1 MKKIIALLSLITVV
15 IIACTT
21 NQQTNSLLSKPGDV
35 KADEYSITI
44 DRDTTL
50 VTKNGA
56 LLNIPKG
63 ALATDNG
70 NTVVLEIKEA
80 YSLEQMIRYGLTTSS
95 GDEPLSSGGMI
106 YVNAK
111 AGQNVTIKQAIKVA
125 IPTDYLSPGM
135 QLFKGEETKDGNIN
149 WIEPTALPENQQLNT
164 IEKGEQ
170 LFESK
175 CAGCHAIGKDM
186 KGPDLA
192 HFVKRFPI
200 MGEIAWRYYEHGYIM
215 SEYDYPVIEK
225 LSPDTSAI
233 QKDYSRKYYHPD
245 PYPVYKCNLLSR
257 FASTGPRMFTDSV
270 NQLIESVYKYIQNES
285 DRRQLALPAHAY
297 LLDCADSCIQYRQ
310 RITDLQKL
318 QKNTAAKRRNLV
330 GEAEPSTE
338 EVKIKTGTVPEPPVQ
353 FDDVVSPT
361 SNKGVYYQF
370 SIETFGW
377 YNIDILLKNVTGNV
391 ESELIVR
398 ISGSYRE
405 KLDIFLVIPEQK
417 IYTKAGKKKGSIDE
431 YVFAYTSG
439 KIFLPQNAKAYIL
452 AMTEAEATI
461 AFSLMQ
467 FTTSQTQQLDVELKT
482 ASKEEFNAAIS
493 SLNIS
498 GMKIEA
504 KDSKNAAEI
513 RKTDADLKTIEEE
526 LKKAEN
532 LKPRGC
538 DCSCWNTGADATTFG
553 PK

>member
-1 MKKIIALLSLITVV
+1 MKKIIALLSLLTVV

-56 LLNIPKG
+56 LLKIPKG

-125 IPTDYLSPGM
+125 IPTKYLEPGM
-135 QLFKGEETKDGNIN
+135 QLFKGETTTDGNIN
-149 WIEPTALPENQQLNT
+149 WTDPAPLQENKQLEAIQT
-164 IEKGEQ
+164 GQKI
-170 LFESK
+170 FELK
-175 CAGCHAIGKDM
+175 CAGCHKIGNSSAT
-186 KGPDLA
+186 GPDLA
-192 HFVKRFPI
+192 HFPKRIPFS
-200 MGEIAWRYYEHGYIM
+200 EKNSTYWFHHFSYLYIPHRI
-215 SEYDYPVIEK
+215 SEDGNIDSLFTEK
-225 LSPDTSAI
+225 WTDLYA
-233 QKDYSRKYYHPD
+233 
-245 PYPVYKCNLLSR
+245 CNLINMYDGKAIDLSTQ
-257 FASTGPRMFTDSV
+257 FEQTDTAEYHIL
-270 NQLIESVYKYIQNES
+270 NNVYKYIQNFS
-285 DRRQLALPAHAY
+285 DQNNLSYPSHAY
-297 LLDCADSCIQYRQ
+297 LYDCADSCIQYQQ
-310 RITDLQKL
+310 RITELQEQK
-318 QKNTAAKRRNLV
+318 KNTVAKRRNLV
-330 GEAEPSTE
+330 GEAGSSTE
-338 EVKIKTGTVPEPPVQ
+338 EVKIKTGTEPEPPVQ
-353 FDDVVSPT
+353 FDDLVSPT

-398 ISGSYRE
+398 ITGSYRG
-405 KLDIFLVIPEQK
+405 KLDIFLIIPEQK
-417 IYTKAGKKKGSIDE
+417 IYTKAGKKKGGIDE
-431 YVFAYTSG
+431 YVFAYASG
-439 KIFLPQNAKAYIL
+439 KIFLPQKAKAYIL

-461 AFSLMQ
+461 AFSLSQ
-467 FTTSQTQQLDVELKT
+467 FTTSLAQQLDVELKT
-482 ASKEEFNAAIS
+482 ASKEEFNTAIS
-493 SLNIS
+493 SLNVS

-532 LKPRGC
+532 LKPKGC
-538 DCSCWNTGADATTFG
+538 DCDCETRPGTAAEN
-553 PK
+553 K

>member
-1 MKKIIALLSLITVV
+1 MKKIITLLSLITAL

-21 NQQTNSLLSKPGDV
+21 SQQTNSLLSKPGDV

-56 LLNIPKG
+56 LLRIPKG

-111 AGQNVTIKQAIKVA
+111 AGQNVTIKQAIKIA

-135 QLFKGEETKDGNIN
+135 QLFKGEETKEGNVN
-149 WIEPTALPENQQLNT
+149 WTNPIELPENQQLKV
-164 IEKGEQ
+164 IEDGKQ

-215 SEYDYPVIEK
+215 SESDYPIIEK
-225 LSPDTSAI
+225 SSPDTSAI
-233 QKDYSRKYYHPD
+233 QEDYFHRYYHPD
-245 PYPVYKCNLLSR
+245 PYSIYKCNLLSR
-257 FASTGPRMFTDSV
+257 FVTTGPRMFTDSS
-270 NQLIESVYKYIQNES
+270 NQLLGSVYKYIQNES
-285 DRRQLALPAHAY
+285 NRRQLPLPAHAY
-297 LLDCADSCIQYRQ
+297 LLDCADSCIQYQQ
-310 RITDLQKL
+310 RITELQEQK
-318 QKNTAAKRRNLV
+318 KNTAAKRRSLV
-330 GEAEPSTE
+330 SEAGLSTE
-338 EVKIKTGTVPEPPVQ
+338 EVKIKTGTEPEPPVQ

-377 YNIDILLKNVTGNV
+377 YNIDILLKNVNGNV

-398 ISGSYRE
+398 ITGSYRE
-405 KLDIFLVIPEQK
+405 KLDIFLIIPEQK
-417 IYTKAGKKKGSIDE
+417 IYTKAGKKKGGIDE

-461 AFSLMQ
+461 AFSLVQ
-467 FTTSQTQQLDVELKT
+467 FTTSLTQQLDVELKT
-482 ASKEEFNAAIS
+482 ASKEDFNTAIS
-493 SLNIS
+493 SLNVS

-526 LKKAEN
+526 LKKTEN
-532 LKPRGC
+532 LKPTGC
-538 DCSCWNTGADATTFG
+538 DCNCSTE
-553 PK
+553 PKKEVENK

>member
-1 MKKIIALLSLITVV
+1 MKKIIALLSLLTVV
-15 IIACTT
+15 IIACDTS
-21 NQQTNSLLSKPGDV
+21 QQTNSLLSKPGDV

-44 DRDTTL
+44 DRDTML

-56 LLNIPKG
+56 VLNIPKG
-63 ALATDNG
+63 AFATDNG

-111 AGQNVTIKQAIKVA
+111 AGQNVTIKQAIEVA

-135 QLFKGEETKDGNIN
+135 QLFKGEETKDRNIN

-170 LFESK
+170 LFESN
-175 CAGCHAIGKDM
+175 CAGCHAIGKTLT
-186 KGPDLA
+186 GPDLA
-192 HFVKRFPI
+192 HFVKRFPF
-200 MGEIAWRYYEHGYIM
+200 GEENSEYYEHGYIM
-215 SEYDYPVIEK
+215 NELERQITWEFSVD
-225 LSPDTSAI
+225 SPTRR
-233 QKDYSRKYYHPD
+233 KDHLQRYFHPD
-245 PYPVYKCNLLSR
+245 PYSIYKCNLLSR
-257 FASTGPRMFTDSV
+257 FVTTGPKMFTDTS
-270 NQLIESVYKYIQNES
+270 NLSLESVYKYIQNES
-285 DRRQLALPAHAY
+285 DRRQLPLPAHAY
-297 LLDCADSCIQYRQ
+297 LLDCADSCIQYQQ
-310 RITDLQKL
+310 RIIVLQEQK
-318 QKNTAAKRRNLV
+318 KNTAAKRRSLV
-330 GEAEPSTE
+330 GEAGPSTE
-338 EVKIKTGTVPEPPVQ
+338 EVKIKTGTEPEPPVQ

-377 YNIDILLKNVTGNV
+377 YNIDILLKNLNGNE
-391 ESELIVR
+391 ESELTVR
-398 ISGSYRE
+398 ITGAYRE
-405 KLDIFLVIPEQK
+405 KLDIFLIIPEQK

-431 YVFAYTSG
+431 YVFAYTNG

-452 AMTEAEATI
+452 AMTEAEANI
-461 AFSLMQ
+461 AFSLSQ
-467 FTTSQTQQLDVELKT
+467 FTTSLSQQLDIELKT
-482 ASKEEFNAAIS
+482 AGKEEFNTAIS
-493 SLNIS
+493 SLNFS
-498 GMKIEA
+498 GMKIEG

-532 LKPRGC
+532 LKPSGC
-538 DCSCWNTGADATTFG
+538 DCNCSTE
-553 PK
+553 PKTEVENK

>member
-1 MKKIIALLSLITVV
+1 MKKIIALLSLLTVL

-21 NQQTNSLLSKPGDV
+21 RQQTNSLLSKPGDV

-56 LLNIPKG
+56 LLKIPKG

-111 AGQNVTIKQAIKVA
+111 AGQNVTIKQAINVA
-125 IPTDYLSPGM
+125 LPANYLEPGM
-135 QLFKGEETKDGNIN
+135 QLYKGENTADGIIN
-149 WIEPTALPENQQLNT
+149 WTNPAPLPENKQLVAIQN
-164 IEKGEQ
+164 GRQ
-170 LFESK
+170 LFESQ
-175 CAGCHAIGKDM
+175 CASCHHIAKQGT
-186 KGPDLA
+186 GPELA
-192 HFVKRFPI
+192 HFLKRFSGDTLLVRGYSLHIPVAYWWEDMKVDSSYSNPLRDKLLHI
-200 MGEIAWRYYEHGYIM
+200 SPELWQNQELYFCNQRARYGSLGTPFPAL
-215 SEYDYPVIEK
+215 SEND
-225 LSPDTSAI
+225 LTSI
-233 QKDYSRKYYHPD
+233 YR
-245 PYPVYKCNLLSR
+245 
-257 FASTGPRMFTDSV
+257 
-270 NQLIESVYKYIQNES
+270 YIQNES
-285 DRRQLALPAHAY
+285 ERRNLPVSSEAF
-297 LLDCADSCIQYRQ
+297 LDDCIDSCIQYRQ
-310 RITDLQKL
+310 RFTDLQEQK
-318 QKNTAAKRRNLV
+318 KNTTAKRKSLV
-330 GEAEPSTE
+330 GEAGPSTE
-338 EVKIKTGTVPEPPVQ
+338 EVKIKTGTEPEPPVQ

-391 ESELIVR
+391 ESELLVR
-398 ISGSYRE
+398 ITGSYRE

-417 IYTKAGKKKGSIDE
+417 IYTKAGKKKGTADE
-431 YVFAYTSG
+431 YIFAYTSG
-439 KIFLPQNAKAYIL
+439 KIFLPQNATAYIL
-452 AMTEAEATI
+452 AMTEAESNI
-461 AFSLMQ
+461 AFSLSQ
-467 FTTSQTQQLDVELKT
+467 FTTSLVQQLDIELKT
-482 ASKEEFNAAIS
+482 ASTEEFNAAIS
-493 SLNIS
+493 SLNVS

-513 RKTDADLKTIEEE
+513 RKTDADLKTIEAE

-532 LKPRGC
+532 LKPKGC
-538 DCSCWNTGADATTFG
+538 DCNCKTGAETDAEN
-553 PK
+553 K

>member
-1 MKKIIALLSLITVV
+1 MKKIIALLCFLTAL

-21 NQQTNSLLSKPGDV
+21 SQQTNSPLLKPGDV

-56 LLNIPKG
+56 LLKIPKG
-63 ALATDNG
+63 TLSTDNG

-95 GDEPLSSGGMI
+95 GEEPLSSGGMI

-125 IPTDYLSPGM
+125 IPTDCLSPGM
-135 QLFKGEETKDGNIN
+135 QLFKGEETKEGNIN
-149 WIEPTALPENQQLNT
+149 WANPVELPENQQLT
-164 IEKGEQ
+164 FIEDGKQ

-175 CAGCHAIGKDM
+175 CAGCHAIGKD
-186 KGPDLA
+186 KTGPDLA
-192 HFVKRFPI
+192 HFVKRFPF
-200 MGEIAWRYYEHGYIM
+200 GEESWKYYEHGYIM
-215 SEYDYPVIEK
+215 SEPGYTIIEK

-233 QKDYSRKYYHPD
+233 QEDYFHRYYHPD
-245 PYPVYKCNLLSR
+245 PYTIYKCNLLSR
-257 FASTGPRMFTDSV
+257 FATRGPRMFTDTS
-270 NQLIESVYKYIQNES
+270 NLWLDHVYKYIQNES
-285 DRRQLALPAHAY
+285 DRRQLPLPAHAY
-297 LLDCADSCIQYRQ
+297 LLDCADSCIQYQQ
-310 RITDLQKL
+310 RIIDLQE
-318 QKNTAAKRRNLV
+318 QKKSTASRRRKLV

-338 EVKIKTGTVPEPPVQ
+338 EVKIKTGTEPEPPVQ

-377 YNIDILLKNVTGNV
+377 YNIDVLLKDVNGNV
-391 ESELIVR
+391 ESELMVR
-398 ISGSYRE
+398 ITGSYRE
-405 KLDIFLVIPEQK
+405 KLDIFLIIPEQK
-417 IYTKAGKKKGSIDE
+417 IYTKAGKKKSSADE

-452 AMTEAEATI
+452 AMTEAESGI
-461 AFSLMQ
+461 AFSLSE
-467 FTTSQTQQLDVELKT
+467 FTTSQHQQLDIALKT
-482 ASKEEFNAAIS
+482 AGKEEFNAAIS
-493 SLNIS
+493 SLNVP

-532 LKPRGC
+532 LKPGGC
-538 DCSCWNTGADATTFG
+538 DCSCRNTGADATPFG